1 MKRMKRFIRTLL
13 AGLMFA
19 VMTVTLMVMIGGAL
33 MWVAAFVTDTAP
45 TTLENIGI
53 IFVMLIGGGIGAV
66 WYFCDTEAD
75 DE

>member
-19 VMTVTLMVMIGGAL
+19 VMTVTLMMMIGGAL
-33 MWVAAFVTDTAP
+33 MWVAACVTDTVP

-53 IFVMLIGGGIGAV
+53 IFVMLVGGGLGAI
-66 WYFCDTEAD
+66 WYYTDTEAD
-75 DE
+75 DG